1 MRPASRVDE
10 EETLSSRP
18 LAQAVALFSVIGLAT
33 LVANAAK
40 QDVASALTLHASF
53 DSTPDADFALGDK
66 RIYTAPT
73 YKNLDAAQ
81 AGLHNPDVSVVPGKG
96 RYGAALEFKTKNTT
110 AIFYQADKNVAYRQ
124 GGWSGTVSFWLN
136 LNPDEDLSGFADP
149 IQLTDK
155 DYNDAA
161 LWVDFTGND
170 HPRHVRLGA
179 FGDLKAWNPENV
191 RGQTNPLFL
200 RHIVA
205 VTTPPFARGTWTHVA
220 FTFSGL
226 NQAQPGTARFFLN
239 GKLQGSTE
247 PIREAFTWDPAKASI
262 RLGVNYAGLFD
273 DLSIFNRALS
283 DSEIAALYGLASGVS
298 GLRR

>member
-1 MRPASRVDE
+1 
-10 EETLSSRP
+10 LSNKP
-18 LAQAVALFSVIGLAT
+18 LARGLALVPIVGLAA
-33 LVANAAK
+33 LVASGAQQDLAA
-40 QDVASALTLHASF
+40 ALTLHASF
-53 DSTPDADFALGDK
+53 DTTGDADFALGDK
-66 RIYTAPT
+66 GIYTAPT

-81 AGLHNPDVSVVPGKG
+81 PGLHNPDVSILPGKG
-96 RYGAALEFKTKNTT
+96 RHGAALEFKAKNTT
-110 AIFYQADKNVAYRQ
+110 AIFYHADKNVAYKQ
-124 GGWSGTVSFWLN
+124 GGWDGTVSFWLN
-136 LNPDEDLSGFADP
+136 LNPDEDLTGFADP

-155 DYNDAA
+155 EYNDAA

-170 HPRHVRLGA
+170 KPRHVRLGT
-179 FGDLKAWNPENV
+179 FGDLKAWNPDNV

-220 FTFSGL
+220 FTFAGL
-226 NQAQPGTARFFLN
+226 NGAQPGTAKFFLN

-247 PIREAFTWDPAKASI
+247 PIPEAFTWDPAKASI

-283 DSEIAALYGLASGVS
+283 ESEIATLYALPSGVS